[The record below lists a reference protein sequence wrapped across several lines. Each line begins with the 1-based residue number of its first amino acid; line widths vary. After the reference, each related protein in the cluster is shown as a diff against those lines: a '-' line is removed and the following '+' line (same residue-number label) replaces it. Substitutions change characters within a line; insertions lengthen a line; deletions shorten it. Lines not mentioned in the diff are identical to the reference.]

1 MYSILIQYIG
11 KNWSGEVINKLSQ
24 DILETAEKGIG
35 LVVNIERGK
44 ITDIRA
50 TSCPYLREL
59 EIGEYINNVSKI
71 KHHFLVNVIRESTI
85 ISSDNDGND
94 ILLNIVTER
103 DIVI

>member
-1 MYSILIQYIG
+1 MYSKLNRCIG
-11 KNWSGEVINKLSQ
+11 RNWSADLIITLSQ
-24 DILETAEKGIG
+24 EIVEFAEKGKG
-35 LVVNIERGK
+35 LVINIEKGK
-44 ITDIRA
+44 ITDIRVS
-50 TSCPYLREL
+50 SCPYLREL

>member
-24 DILETAEKGIG
+24 DIVETAVKGIG
-35 LVVNIERGK
+35 IVINIERGK

-50 TSCPYLREL
+50 TSCPHLREL